1 MMYEIFICF
10 LQAGLFAL
18 CAFALGYVVGANHSN
33 KDGVNKLNHLQE
45 VMYQEIDRFDEAR
58 RALNRT
64 TTTILA
70 SMTRTGNAYAPLD
83 DIAVNQLN
91 RRVRCNSQVP
101 GYEGEGDGDP
111 ANWGHYVSH
120 PDEHG
125 YITPMGLTQD
135 ADEGRRWLEVGEEIR
150 VFTRRINQRIEGNA
164 AVRPHVVVPQIM
176 MQKVVNEAAKEEEE
190 EEQGLEL

>member
-1 MMYEIFICF
+1 MIYDIFIGL

-18 CAFALGYVVGANHSN
+18 CAFALGYVVGVNHGN
-33 KDGVNKLNHLQE
+33 KDSADKLRHMQE
-45 VMYQEIDRFDEAR
+45 VMHHEIDRFDEAR
-58 RALNRT
+58 RAMNRT

-101 GYEGEGDGDP
+101 GYEGEGDEDP
-111 ANWGHYVSH
+111 ANWGRYVSH

-125 YITPMGLTQD
+125 YVTPMGLTQD

-164 AVRPHVVVPQIM
+164 AVKPHVVVPQILI
-176 MQKVVNEAAKEEEE
+176 QQVVSEAEKEEE